1 MAECLLCA
9 GRLHAQSRFSLPT
22 ALQQLLSPHVTDEKT
37 PPWRA
42 LVTCPGARCSWIR
55 TQGYLTLKSMHAVS
69 LFTLPFIRLSR
80 THLYIGLRQLTRSL
94 PFSPLGDKN
103 TDGCTEHLR
112 LCHCQ
117 VQITELALLRRCVSV
132 YPHTHTRTHHRHT
145 QRHSRRYTLAC
156 THT

>member
-1 MAECLLCA
+1 
-9 GRLHAQSRFSLPT
+9 
-22 ALQQLLSPHVTDEKT
+22 
-37 PPWRA
+37 
-42 LVTCPGARCSWIR
+42 
-55 TQGYLTLKSMHAVS
+55 MHAVS

-112 LCHCQ
+112 LCYCQ

-145 QRHSRRYTLAC
+145 EAQTEVHACMHTHVTFPLPPSITPAFLRSEKTPVTSSTLKDKEWLAVGKGHGSPKDC
-156 THT
+156 PFPGSSLSLEVSNCDID